1 MSRVLTQSTPLRR
14 ALGPVLLVLY
24 GTGVTIGAGIYVLIG
39 PVAGYAGQHAPW
51 AFLLAAVVMGLT
63 VASYAE
69 LCTRYPVAAG
79 EAAYVRN
86 AFRLRWLSTLT
97 GLLMIGTAIV
107 ASATVA
113 IGASGYIAQFV
124 DWPRPVV
131 VTCIVVALGLVSMW
145 GVLQSVLLASLFT
158 LIEVA
163 GLLIIIVVGVVRGV
177 PVQDALI
184 IAPPADMAA
193 WSGIAF
199 ASLLAF
205 FAFIGFEDLTNMAEE
220 TVAPERSMP
229 VAMAITLIAT
239 TLLYMLVA
247 AVAVTSVTPHE
258 LATSAAPLSL
268 VFRKIVGINPAVI
281 SLIAIVATLN
291 TILAEMTM
299 ATRVVYGMARQ
310 GDLPRSFGHVHGL
323 TATPVLATVFVMAA
337 TISLTLIVPFIEL
350 AQATSVATLIVFA
363 LVNLALI
370 RVRIRDG
377 HGPHIRVPLWMPIAG
392 FVTSLGMIASALLLS
407 WLS

>member
-24 GTGVTIGAGIYVLIG
+24 GTGVTIGAGIYVLVG

-124 DWPRPVV
+124 DWPRPIV
-131 VTCIVVALGLVSMW
+131 VTCIVVALGLVSAW

-163 GLLIIIVVGVVRGV
+163 GLLVIIGFGVSPGRSAAGRAVHPAASGHGGVVR
-177 PVQDALI
+177 
-184 IAPPADMAA
+184 
-193 WSGIAF
+193 
-199 ASLLAF
+199 
-205 FAFIGFEDLTNMAEE
+205 
-220 TVAPERSMP
+220 
-229 VAMAITLIAT
+229 
-239 TLLYMLVA
+239 
-247 AVAVTSVTPHE
+247 HC
-258 LATSAAPLSL
+258 
-268 VFRKIVGINPAVI
+268 FRK
-281 SLIAIVATLN
+281 SS
-291 TILAEMTM
+291 
-299 ATRVVYGMARQ
+299 R
-310 GDLPRSFGHVHGL
+310 
-323 TATPVLATVFVMAA
+323 
-337 TISLTLIVPFIEL
+337 
-350 AQATSVATLIVFA
+350 
-363 LVNLALI
+363 
-370 RVRIRDG
+370 
-377 HGPHIRVPLWMPIAG
+377 
-392 FVTSLGMIASALLLS
+392 LLRLYR
-407 WLS
+407 L